1 MLSFVL
7 FLFVLVSNNLF
18 LTTSPILPY
27 LREES
32 SSSFDVVMLLLRDA
46 NEKRRR
52 DQKQLLSALLR
63 ETRRVMLVK
72 KDPLAKAANVHTT
85 LKSPKNTQL

>member
-1 MLSFVL
+1 
-7 FLFVLVSNNLF
+7 
-18 LTTSPILPY
+18 
-27 LREES
+27 
-32 SSSFDVVMLLLRDA
+32 MLLLRDA

-72 KDPLAKAANVHTT
+72 KDPLLAKALANMHTPRNKIT
-85 LKSPKNTQL
+85 